1 VFDKSLSRNK
11 GSRSFS
17 AVGTGDSDDLQ
28 YDPPPACIGNAIGII
43 DEPLRQ
49 RTADVPQPKKADAI
63 RCAHFRNGS
72 MAAMTAGIIE
82 RYAAYLPVT
91 ATTPRVTLGEGST
104 PLVRSSRIGPS
115 IGIEQLYF
123 KYEGLNPSG
132 SFKDRGMA
140 VATAKALEAG
150 AQTLLCASTGN
161 TSASASAYAARCGL
175 RAVVVVPV
183 GGIAAGKLAQAL
195 AYGATIVSVKSSFD
209 AALKL
214 VRQLADQPGVALV
227 NSVNPFR
234 IEGQK
239 TGAFE
244 IVEQLGHAPA
254 QLFIPVGNG
263 GNITAYWRGF
273 GEIVMTAGGSAP
285 RMHGAQAEGA
295 APLVRGRPVA
305 RPRTVAS
312 AIRIGNPASWAGAI
326 AARDESGGTIESVS
340 DAEIMAAHH
349 RLAREEGLLVEPASA
364 ASVALLLRRT
374 KARQVT
380 EGGAIV
386 CVLTG
391 HGLKDPQALTRG
403 LKMPR
408 PVEPTLTAIRRALHA

>member
-1 VFDKSLSRNK
+1 
-11 GSRSFS
+11 
-17 AVGTGDSDDLQ
+17 
-28 YDPPPACIGNAIGII
+28 
-43 DEPLRQ
+43 
-49 RTADVPQPKKADAI
+49 
-63 RCAHFRNGS
+63 
-72 MAAMTAGIIE
+72 MAAMTPGIIE
-82 RYAAYLPVT
+82 RYATSLPVT
-91 ATTPRVTLGEGST
+91 AATPRVTLGEGST

-115 IGIEQLYF
+115 VGLHQLYF

-140 VATAKALEAG
+140 LATAKAVEAG
-150 AQTLLCASTGN
+150 AKTLLCASTGN

-175 RAVVVVPV
+175 RAVVVVPA
-183 GGIAAGKLAQAL
+183 GGVATGKLAQAL
-195 AYGATIVSVKSSFD
+195 AYGATVLIVKGSFD

-239 TGAFE
+239 TAAFE
-244 IVEQLGHAPA
+244 IVEQLRQPPA

-273 GEIVMTAGGSAP
+273 CELARSQNASKP
-285 RMHGAQAEGA
+285 EMHGAQAEGA

-312 AIRIGNPASWAGAI
+312 AIRIGNPASWTSAI
-326 AARDESGGTIESVS
+326 AARDESDGSIEAVS
-340 DAEIMAAHH
+340 DAEIMSAHR

-364 ASVALLLRRT
+364 AGVALLLRR
-374 KARQVT
+374 AQAGYVRPDEPV
-380 EGGAIV
+380 V

-391 HGLKDPQALTRG
+391 HGLKDPQALTHG
-403 LKMPR
+403 LRLPR
-408 PVEPTLTAIRRALHA
+408 PVEPSLKAVRRAIG

>member
-1 VFDKSLSRNK
+1 
-11 GSRSFS
+11 
-17 AVGTGDSDDLQ
+17 
-28 YDPPPACIGNAIGII
+28 
-43 DEPLRQ
+43 
-49 RTADVPQPKKADAI
+49 
-63 RCAHFRNGS
+63 
-72 MAAMTAGIIE
+72 
-82 RYAAYLPVT
+82 
-91 ATTPRVTLGEGST
+91 
-104 PLVRSSRIGPS
+104 
-115 IGIEQLYF
+115 
-123 KYEGLNPSG
+123 
-132 SFKDRGMA
+132 MA

-150 AQTLLCASTGN
+150 AQVLLCASTGN

-175 RAVVVVPV
+175 RAVVVVPA

-195 AYGATIVSVKSSFD
+195 AYGATIVAVKSSFD

-244 IVEQLGHAPA
+244 IVEQLGQAPA

-295 APLVRGRPVA
+295 APLVRGKPVA

-326 AARDESGGTIESVS
+326 AARDESGGTIEAVS
-340 DAEIMAAHH
+340 DAEIMAAHR

-364 ASVALLLRRT
+364 AGVALLLRKA
-374 KARQVT
+374 KARQLADH
-380 EGGAIV
+380 GAVV

-403 LKMPR
+403 LKIPR
-408 PVEPTLTAIRRALHA
+408 PVVPTLATLRRAIG

>member
-1 VFDKSLSRNK
+1 
-11 GSRSFS
+11 
-17 AVGTGDSDDLQ
+17 
-28 YDPPPACIGNAIGII
+28 
-43 DEPLRQ
+43 
-49 RTADVPQPKKADAI
+49 
-63 RCAHFRNGS
+63 

-91 ATTPRVTLGEGST
+91 AATPRVTLGEGST

-115 IGIEQLYF
+115 IGLEQLYF

-150 AQTLLCASTGN
+150 AQVLLCASTGN

-175 RAVVVVPV
+175 RAVVVVPA

-195 AYGATIVSVKSSFD
+195 AYGATIVAVKSSFD

-244 IVEQLGHAPA
+244 IVEQLGQAPA

-295 APLVRGRPVA
+295 APLVRGKPVA

-326 AARDESGGTIESVS
+326 AARDESGGTIEAVS
-340 DAEIMAAHH
+340 DAEIMAAHR

-364 ASVALLLRRT
+364 AGVALLLRKA
-374 KARQVT
+374 KARQLADH
-380 EGGAIV
+380 GAVV

-403 LKMPR
+403 LKIPR
-408 PVEPTLTAIRRALHA
+408 PVVPTLATLRRAIG

>member
-1 VFDKSLSRNK
+1 
-11 GSRSFS
+11 
-17 AVGTGDSDDLQ
+17 
-28 YDPPPACIGNAIGII
+28 
-43 DEPLRQ
+43 
-49 RTADVPQPKKADAI
+49 
-63 RCAHFRNGS
+63 

-115 IGIEQLYF
+115 IGLEQLYF

-175 RAVVVVPV
+175 RAVVVVPA

-195 AYGATIVSVKSSFD
+195 AYGATIVAVKSSFD
-209 AALKL
+209 TALKL

-244 IVEQLGHAPA
+244 IVEQLGQAPA

-273 GEIVMTAGGSAP
+273 GEMVMTAGGSAP

-295 APLVRGRPVA
+295 APLVRGKPVA

-326 AARDESGGTIESVS
+326 AARDESGGTIEAVS
-340 DAEIMAAHH
+340 DAEIMAAHR

-364 ASVALLLRRT
+364 AGVALLLRKA
-374 KARQVT
+374 KARQLADH
-380 EGGAIV
+380 GAVV

-408 PVEPTLTAIRRALHA
+408 PVEPTLAAIRRAIG

>member
-1 VFDKSLSRNK
+1 M
-11 GSRSFS
+11 
-17 AVGTGDSDDLQ
+17 AV
-28 YDPPPACIGNAIGII
+28 
-43 DEPLRQ
+43 
-49 RTADVPQPKKADAI
+49 
-63 RCAHFRNGS
+63 
-72 MAAMTAGIIE
+72 GIIE

-91 ATTPRVTLGEGST
+91 LATPRLTLGEGST
-104 PLVRSSRIGPS
+104 PLVRSSRIGPA
-115 IGIEQLYF
+115 IGLDQLYF

-140 VATAKALEAG
+140 LATARAMEAG

-175 RAVVVVPV
+175 RAVVVAPA
-183 GGIAAGKLAQAL
+183 GGVATGKLAQAL
-195 AYGATIVSVKSSFD
+195 AYGATVITVKSSFD

-239 TGAFE
+239 TAAFE

-285 RMHGAQAEGA
+285 RVDGPQAEG
-295 APLVRGRPVA
+295 PGPPVPGRPVA
-305 RPRTVAS
+305 RPGAIAS
-312 AIRIGNPASWAGAI
+312 AIRIGNPASWAGAV
-326 AARDESGGTIESVS
+326 AARDESGGTIEAVS
-340 DAEIMAAHH
+340 DVEIIAAH
-349 RLAREEGLLVEPASA
+349 RPPAR
-364 ASVALLLRRT
+364 
-374 KARQVT
+374 
-380 EGGAIV
+380 
-386 CVLTG
+386 
-391 HGLKDPQALTRG
+391 RG
-403 LKMPR
+403 R
-408 PVEPTLTAIRRALHA
+408 PP